1 MKKIKAL
8 FAVAALIISTTVAM
22 AQNIRVTGVVSE
34 RGGDP
39 INGAAVQLKGSATVY
54 AMTDANGNYAISVP
68 SDGVLVVSCLGY
80 ETVEVPVRG
89 NHFVNVTMETDA
101 ELLEDVIVVAYGT
114 VRREANTGSV
124 TTMKK
129 EGLAEAPIS
138 SVDKLLAGKMAGVQV
153 TSSTGQPGANTD
165 IRIRGISSLNAGNDP
180 LWVIDGIPVQTGD
193 QSYFTNTSNAMS
205 AINPN
210 DIESITVLKDAAA
223 ASIYGSRAANGVILV
238 TTKSGKSG
246 RASFNA
252 RVKYGASMLANDNN
266 FGIMNGAELLGWQ
279 REAIS
284 NAGYNPDDPTSSYY
298 RPMSLISTDLT
309 NWMKAFTRLGTLQ
322 EYEINASAG
331 SDRGKF
337 YSSLSYQKNDGITYG
352 TDFQKFTARVNSD
365 YRLTKTLEIG
375 TRVNLAYTMSNDTPM
390 QSLYYSNPFFA
401 GMTILPWTPFYD
413 EDGNYNVTIPENSN
427 TNPLYTANN
436 DDQWEKQYRVHGT
449 VYLQW
454 EPVRNLVFKTNNSV
468 ETTFGEGRRYWA
480 PDPGD
485 SEGTLQT
492 STTQYVTLTTSNTA
506 TYNVSFS
513 DNNFRLMVGQEAMRR
528 SYQYYYAY
536 APTVD
541 AQIPY
546 LNTAVSADDQTGF
559 SGNYRTLLSFFGML
573 DYNFAYRYFLTASVR
588 EDGSSLFGSANQWG
602 LFWSVGGSWNV
613 TNEKFMKNSR
623 NWLSLLKI
631 RASYGVN
638 GNNNISPYQA
648 YGVYASAAYNGGVGT
663 LPNSPDNSSL
673 SWEKNYTWNVGLDAG
688 FFDSR
693 LNFQFDVYNR
703 KTTDM
708 LLSKQVPQ
716 TSGFSSNFMNIGA
729 MNNKGIEIQMDGDI
743 IRNRDVVWNAGFN
756 FSYNKST
763 ILDLGDVKEM
773 NNSDSRIKHKVGE
786 SFYTFYLKD
795 YYGVNPSTGAAL
807 WRHHD
812 ITYVKDADGNDTE
825 EVESDVVTLTSDYN
839 KASYIYAGSPEPK
852 FTGGFNTS
860 FSWKGLSLSAFFE
873 YKTGNKVLIIENRY
887 INSDGSQMSMNQSTR
902 SLNYWQAPG
911 DTGVF
916 PKPVAGNSS
925 NSYAMPSTRWL
936 QDGSYLRVKDIT
948 LSYNLPE
955 KWVNAINLKA
965 VKVYVSGLNLYT
977 FHDVDFWDPERGLDG
992 MGYGVYPMTKS
1003 LVGGVEVSF

>member
-34 RGGDP
+34 RGGDV

-68 SDGVLVVSCLGY
+68 ADGVLVVSCLGY

-89 NHFVNVTMETDA
+89 NHFVNITMDTDA

-114 VRREANTGSV
+114 VRREAATGSV

-129 EGLAEAPIS
+129 DGLAEAPVS

-153 TSSTGQPGANTD
+153 TAQTGQPGANTD
-165 IRIRGISSLNAGNDP
+165 IRIRGISSLNAGNEP

-246 RASFNA
+246 RANFNA
-252 RVKYGASMLANDNN
+252 RVKFGASQLANDNN
-266 FGIMNGAELLGWQ
+266 FGIMNGAQLLSWQ
-279 REAIS
+279 RTAIQ
-284 NAGYNPDDPTSSYY
+284 NAGINPDDPTSSYY
-298 RPMSLISTDLT
+298 RPMSLLSDELN
-309 NWMKAFTRLGTLQ
+309 NWMKNFTRLGVLQ
-322 EYEINASAG
+322 EYEINAAAG
-331 SDRGKF
+331 SDKGKF

-401 GMTILPWTPFYD
+401 GMTILPWTHLYD
-413 EDGNYNVTIPENSN
+413 QDGNYNVNIPENSN
-427 TNPLYTANN
+427 TNPLYTAFN

-506 TYNVSFS
+506 TYNFSFS
-513 DNNFRLMVGQEAMRR
+513 DNNFRIMLGQEAMRR

-546 LNTAVSADDQTGF
+546 LNTAVSADDQTGY

-573 DYNFAYRYFLTASVR
+573 DYNYNNRYFLTASVR

-602 LFWSVGGSWNV
+602 LFWSVGGSWNI
-613 TNEKFMKNSR
+613 TNEKFMKSSR
-623 NWLSLLKI
+623 NWLSLLKL

-663 LPNSPDNSSL
+663 LPNTPDNSSL

-688 FFDSR
+688 FFDHR

-716 TSGFSSNFMNIGA
+716 TSGFSSNFMNIGS

-743 IRNRDVVWNAGFN
+743 IRNSDVVWNLGFN

-763 ILDLGDVKEM
+763 ILDLGDTKEM
-773 NNSDSRIKHKVGE
+773 TYSDSRIKHKVGQ

-795 YYGVNPSTGAAL
+795 YYGVNPSTGAAI

-812 ITYVKDADGNDTE
+812 ITYEKDAEGNDTD
-825 EVESDVVTLTSDYN
+825 VVKSDVVTLTSDYN
-839 KASYIYAGSPEPK
+839 SASYIYAGSPEPK

-860 FSWKGLSLSAFFE
+860 FSWKGFNLSAFFE
-873 YKTGNKVLIIENRY
+873 YKYGNKVLIVENRY
-887 INSDGSQMSMNQSTR
+887 INSDGNQMSMNQTTR
-902 SLNYWQAPG
+902 SLNYWQNPG

-916 PKPVAGNSS
+916 PKPVAGNAT
-925 NSYAMPSTRWL
+925 NSYQFASTRWL
-936 QDGSYLRVKDIT
+936 QDGSYLRLKDIT
-948 LSYNLPE
+948 ISYSLPE
-955 KWVNAINLKA
+955 KWVNAISLKGL
-965 VKVYVSGLNLYT
+965 KVYFSALNLYT

-992 MGYGVYPMTKS
+992 MGTGVYPMTKS
-1003 LVGGVEVSF
+1003 FVGGIEVSF

>member
-1 MKKIKAL
+1 MCK
-8 FAVAALIISTTVAM
+8 
-22 AQNIRVTGVVSE
+22 R
-34 RGGDP
+34 
-39 INGAAVQLKGSATVY
+39 
-54 AMTDANGNYAISVP
+54 
-68 SDGVLVVSCLGY
+68 
-80 ETVEVPVRG
+80 
-89 NHFVNVTMETDA
+89 
-101 ELLEDVIVVAYGT
+101 YG
-114 VRREANTGSV
+114 
-124 TTMKK
+124 
-129 EGLAEAPIS
+129 
-138 SVDKLLAGKMAGVQV
+138 
-153 TSSTGQPGANTD
+153 
-165 IRIRGISSLNAGNDP
+165 
-180 LWVIDGIPVQTGD
+180 
-193 QSYFTNTSNAMS
+193 
-205 AINPN
+205 
-210 DIESITVLKDAAA
+210 
-223 ASIYGSRAANGVILV
+223 
-238 TTKSGKSG
+238 
-246 RASFNA
+246 
-252 RVKYGASMLANDNN
+252 
-266 FGIMNGAELLGWQ
+266 
-279 REAIS
+279 
-284 NAGYNPDDPTSSYY
+284 
-298 RPMSLISTDLT
+298 
-309 NWMKAFTRLGTLQ
+309 
-322 EYEINASAG
+322 
-331 SDRGKF
+331 
-337 YSSLSYQKNDGITYG
+337 
-352 TDFQKFTARVNSD
+352 
-365 YRLTKTLEIG
+365 
-375 TRVNLAYTMSNDTPM
+375 
-390 QSLYYSNPFFA
+390 
-401 GMTILPWTPFYD
+401 
-413 EDGNYNVTIPENSN
+413 
-427 TNPLYTANN
+427 
-436 DDQWEKQYRVHGT
+436 
-449 VYLQW
+449 
-454 EPVRNLVFKTNNSV
+454 
-468 ETTFGEGRRYWA
+468 
-480 PDPGD
+480 
-485 SEGTLQT
+485 
-492 STTQYVTLTTSNTA
+492 
-506 TYNVSFS
+506 
-513 DNNFRLMVGQEAMRR
+513 
-528 SYQYYYAY
+528 
-536 APTVD
+536 
-541 AQIPY
+541 
-546 LNTAVSADDQTGF
+546 
-559 SGNYRTLLSFFGML
+559 
-573 DYNFAYRYFLTASVR
+573 
-588 EDGSSLFGSANQWG
+588 
-602 LFWSVGGSWNV
+602 
-613 TNEKFMKNSR
+613 
-623 NWLSLLKI
+623 LSLLKI